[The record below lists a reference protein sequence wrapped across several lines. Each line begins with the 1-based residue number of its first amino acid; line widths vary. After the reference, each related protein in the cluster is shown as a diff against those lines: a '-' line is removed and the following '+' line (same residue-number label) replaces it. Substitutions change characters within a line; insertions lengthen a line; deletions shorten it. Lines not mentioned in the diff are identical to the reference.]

1 MGDERKGRQKA
12 WYLLTMP
19 LIISI
24 SASAAAIFSADEGCG
39 RPPNMNDILRSEMV
53 CATTWSYQWI
63 QTGECQFLV
72 ILLLWLFRTAF
83 MTMCAVRD
91 FSENI
96 LVLSTSSSILI
107 GLMDRM
113 TLE

>member
-39 RPPNMNDILRSEMV
+39 RPPNMNDMLRVRWYVLPLGRINGYKLVS
-53 CATTWSYQWI
+53 AKSYPQV
-63 QTGECQFLV
+63 F
-72 ILLLWLFRTAF
+72 WLFRTAF

-96 LVLSTSSSILI
+96 LVLSPSSSILI